1 MFSKSS
7 RLKKIGIGLGIW
19 GFAKAIWDAI
29 GHIGNGQTLWDM
41 ISAAAQ
47 YWPSILRGAV
57 WVVTS
62 WWFPLIASTICLSLW
77 WFLSRKQ
84 GSSFGAVTF
93 EDAVIFSSEDHDG
106 TELLRDIGKPTSAHF
121 SGITVS
127 HDKDSMDCMLPVTF
141 RWENQSE
148 TKGIIARLR
157 VDSETEAVCK
167 AVLTSLKSNYRTLV
181 SGVQLPLLFTPA
193 QSFGSDTKA
202 VKHGQS
208 EYLELLWIPN
218 SGEAEIMTNFPF
230 AFTEYKKLNR
240 IVSCSLQVAFSVN
253 NIITTLVI
261 DAAYSSGVWM
271 VSIRP
276 PSVPSEQL
284 TRGESRQLKGRRD
297 KLKNLLAKKER
308 LAAAKSSPGFD
319 MDAARRRNEKFIAE
333 VRADIERLE
342 GEQSKPV
349 TIVTESG
356 PKGFQIEA
364 LPPIPDVLNLT
375 QHTWHEGAKIMF
387 TGDAV
392 LGVTNRL
399 LAQGIDLVSF
409 RLLSISP
416 PMKAV
421 KAHKPSTLDAAL
433 KRIDFSEDIPATL
446 VAGKTNDVRL
456 FKATRPFSANSLKDI
471 SIEFYGK
478 WPEGYYSVFTPS
490 ERHELTVEVTGKG
503 VSREEATFQLRFSYK
518 ETEPVFSI
526 KTIRAAV
533 GRA

>member
-1 MFSKSS
+1 MKWFSARWFKITASIFSFLLIAAPAAFSVWWYMFSSTPPYQWFKEHGLPHWMNNALWAVLVMPVIIGLVLLVLIWRGLSS
-7 RLKKIGIGLGIW
+7 RSEATVKTELSKEPKLTITCGPIVEGSVAQAWWTINGEPTPVNFFRVVVNATEESQLVKNCTGFLTRIEKDGKTKWGGNNAQLTFAQGEEPDALSKTIRYPVPEYLDVLAVTSRNQIFPGTKPGIGLRLWPFVPALDQI
-19 GFAKAIWDAI
+19 FSQI
-29 GHIGNGQTLWDM
+29 GDYLLT
-41 ISAAAQ
+41 
-47 YWPSILRGAV
+47 
-57 WVVTS
+57 VVITGDGVV
-62 WWFPLIASTICLSLW
+62 P
-77 WFLSRKQ
+77 
-84 GSSFGAVTF
+84 AVTALLKF
-93 EDAVIFSSEDHDG
+93 TWLED
-106 TELLRDIGKPTSAHF
+106 L
-121 SGITVS
+121 
-127 HDKDSMDCMLPVTF
+127 
-141 RWENQSE
+141 E
-148 TKGIIARLR
+148 TAALTLIPESRPDDPYY
-157 VDSETEAVCK
+157 VD
-167 AVLTSLKSNYRTLV
+167 
-181 SGVQLPLLFTPA
+181 
-193 QSFGSDTKA
+193 
-202 VKHGQS
+202 
-208 EYLELLWIPN
+208 
-218 SGEAEIMTNFPF
+218 
-230 AFTEYKKLNR
+230 
-240 IVSCSLQVAFSVN
+240 
-253 NIITTLVI
+253 
-261 DAAYSSGVWM
+261 
-271 VSIRP
+271 P
-276 PSVPSEQL
+276 PSEIP
-284 TRGESRQLKGRRD
+284 QLKARRE
-297 KLKNLLAKKER
+297 KLKNLLDKKER
-308 LAAAKSSPGFD
+308 LATAKSSPGFD

-342 GEQSKPV
+342 GERSKPV
-349 TIVTESG
+349 AIITESS

-364 LPPIPDVLNLT
+364 LPPVPDVLNLT

-416 PMKAV
+416 PMKAL

-471 SIEFYGK
+471 SIEFYGN